1 MKSLSAFIQ
10 ASAGRLLLLC
20 CSVAAAA
27 SVSVALPA
35 VSLYAQAPAQ
45 RVVQG
50 RVEDKAGNG
59 VKAAIVYLKNNQTL
73 SVKTYIA
80 DDTGYYRFGQLAQS
94 TDYELWAESNGK
106 KSGTKTIS
114 SFDTKV
120 QFNFTLRIDAGK

>member
-1 MKSLSAFIQ
+1 M
-10 ASAGRLLLLC
+10 
-20 CSVAAAA
+20 
-27 SVSVALPA
+27 
-35 VSLYAQAPAQ
+35 
-45 RVVQG
+45 VQG

-80 DDTGYYRFGQLAQS
+80 DDSGNYRFGQLAQS

>member
-1 MKSLSAFIQ
+1 MKSLSAFLQ

-20 CSVAAAA
+20 CSVAAVA

-35 VSLYAQAPAQ
+35 VPLYAQAPAQ

-80 DDTGYYRFGQLAQS
+80 DDSGNYRFGQLAQS